1 MQLLQ
6 ELLKITQKTK
16 KVDGV
21 IRDHTGKALRGL
33 AKEMALKRKQAD
45 SKFVD
50 NEKEY
55 NFGNAKVTR
64 NLKEEE
70 ITSKTAEDAWA
81 DGKGASK
88 TYIKVTPYFA
98 KKIDGGAKYEV
109 VIDDG
114 VERKPFSKL
123 SRQELDKAF
132 TPLRPNQTPDA
143 EGFIQYQATD
153 EIEAF
158 KYSSDPVNLELNGVS
173 QVIKKGDYLI
183 QKVVGSNFKYEV
195 KTSKDFE
202 ALYKA
207 K

>member
-1 MQLLQ
+1 MELLQ
-6 ELLKITQKTK
+6 ELLKISQKAK
-16 KVDGV
+16 KTDKVV
-21 IRDHTGKALRGL
+21 RDYYGKPLRGL
-33 AKEMALKRKQAD
+33 AKEIAIKRKQD
-45 SKFVD
+45 EKNFVD
-50 NEKEY
+50 KESEY
-55 NFGNAKVTR
+55 HFGTAKVTR

-70 ITSKTAEDAWA
+70 ITSKTAEEVWSE
-81 DGKGASK
+81 GKAKSK

-98 KKIDGGAKYEV
+98 RKLDGGSKYEV

-114 VERKPFSKL
+114 IERKPFSSL
-123 SRQELDKAF
+123 SKQDLDKAF

-158 KYSSDPVNLELNGVS
+158 KYFGDAVNLELNGDS

-183 QKVVGSNFKYEV
+183 QKIVGNKFVYEI
-195 KTSKDFE
+195 KSSKDFE
-202 ALYKA
+202 AVFKA